1 MKLVHSGIILGLALA
16 GVSVVACS
24 GSKVASTGSSNG
36 NTTAT
41 DKSAPGTGSL
51 HGALAVGN
59 DSLQTV
65 QWSITSSDTSVT
77 GGFYAGGATTVSGN
91 TWSGSV
97 AVGGSKITEFTV
109 GDLPAS
115 PGGGASATDY
125 TLTLS
130 ATSSDGSQK
139 CNATQ
144 KFGVAAE
151 TVTTV
156 NTTLACQSQAQSTG
170 DGSVTFVANT
180 TVQAGCTAILGVSA
194 APQEFLIPT
203 GGTGSPMQ
211 LGASATTASGDT
223 SPIGFEWATDAT
235 AAQGTLTQVTPTAT
249 NENAYPTFTCL
260 QPGTYHVTVTSS
272 VVTGTP
278 AVWQTP
284 VAACGAT
291 GLGVTSA
298 ISQVMAIQC
307 DGSCSLSVCGTSC
320 VNEQTDPNN
329 CGSCAHVCPVPANS
343 TASCTAGACGFT
355 CNAGYSACGGACVNE
370 QTDVN
375 NCGGCGTVCAAG
387 DTCVAGVCTV
397 PPQNMQT
404 LCNKALANNPLYPA
418 NSHTTCSGTEL
429 ALFMRDAAKLGA
441 SGAIATQ
448 TLTGGVT
455 TASCLGCAMTHGYL
469 DYTAGGLTGQECEDN
484 TFAGTGTT
492 VAECIA
498 MLQCSVGVGAG
509 CAAANFPGDAACA
522 TFTTGIQ
529 QTSGPNVGTFTVNL
543 LCGGTIP
550 LSTCTANGESV
561 ATLESSGGKCATAWV
576 NGCPSTDTT
585 GASVDSDG
593 LGTTTASATGEAT
606 SIDTYLLNSCK
617 TPCLL

>member
-260 QPGTYHVTVTSS
+260 LPGTYHVTVTSS

-298 ISQVMAIQC
+298 ISQVLTIQC
-307 DGSCSLSVCGTSC
+307 DGNCAVPPNSVCGTSC
-320 VNEQTDPNN
+320 VNEQTDVNN
-329 CGSCAHVCPVPANS
+329 CGACAKVCPVPANS
-343 TASCTAGACGFT
+343 TAACTAGACGFT
-355 CNAGYSACGGACVNE
+355 CNAGYTSTGTACVNT
-370 QTDVN
+370 QTDPN
-375 NCGGCGTVCAAG
+375 NCGTVGHVCAAG

-397 PPQNMQT
+397 PPQTIQSM
-404 LCNKALANNPLYPA
+404 CNKFLAASSLPA
-418 NSHTTCSGTEL
+418 VNKTTCSGTE
-429 ALFMRDAAKLGA
+429 ATLFAHD
-441 SGAIATQ
+441 
-448 TLTGGVT
+448 VVNNPT
-455 TASCLGCAMTHGYL
+455 TAPCLTCALGGGCL
-469 DYTAGGLTGQECEDN
+469 DDTLGDVKQECEDYPN
-484 TFAGTGTT
+484 PVTFGNVAECLSEVQCGVGLPTGCSLASTSASVCPIATTSFHQSNGNQVDNLFCGSVASATCVSQTPASSLPGTCVGTWLAGVPAADASGSGGVALGDGTGTKT
-492 VAECIA
+492 ASGVGNSILTCLAGNCA
-498 MLQCSVGVGAG
+498 SQCMLQ
-509 CAAANFPGDAACA
+509 
-522 TFTTGIQ
+522 
-529 QTSGPNVGTFTVNL
+529 
-543 LCGGTIP
+543 
-550 LSTCTANGESV
+550 
-561 ATLESSGGKCATAWV
+561 
-576 NGCPSTDTT
+576 
-585 GASVDSDG
+585 
-593 LGTTTASATGEAT
+593 
-606 SIDTYLLNSCK
+606 
-617 TPCLL
+617 

>member
-1 MKLVHSGIILGLALA
+1 MKLVHSGIILGLAIA

-24 GSKVASTGSSNG
+24 GSKVASTGSTNG

-41 DKSAPGTGSL
+41 DKSAPGTGAL

-211 LGASATTASGDT
+211 LGASATAASGDT
-223 SPIGFEWATDAT
+223 SPIGFEWTTNAT

-260 QPGTYHVTVTSS
+260 QPGTYQITVTSS

-278 AVWQTP
+278 TATWQTP

-291 GLGVTSA
+291 GAGVTSA
-298 ISQVMAIQC
+298 ISQVLTIQC

-320 VNEQTDPNN
+320 VNEQTDSNN
-329 CGSCAHVCPVPANS
+329 CGACANVCPVPSNS
-343 TASCTAGACGFT
+343 TAACTAGACGFT
-355 CNAGYSACGGACVNE
+355 CNGVVGSSNWVKNAAGTACVDLNN
-370 QTDVN
+370 DNN
-375 NCGGCGTVCAAG
+375 NCGTVGNVCVSPKTCSAG
-387 DTCVAGVCTV
+387 TCVTPAQTI
-397 PPQNMQT
+397 QNM
-404 LCNKALANNPLYPA
+404 CNTFLAASSLPA
-418 NSHTTCSGTEL
+418 VNKTTCSGTE
-429 ALFMRDAAKLGA
+429 ATLFAHDVVKNP
-441 SGAIATQ
+441 
-448 TLTGGVT
+448 T
-455 TASCLGCAMTHGYL
+455 TAPCLTCALSIGCL
-469 DYTAGGLTGQECEDN
+469 DDTLGDINQECEDGSGTTKGVFT
-484 TFAGTGTT
+484 TFGT
-492 VAECIA
+492 VAECLSE
-498 MLQCSVGVGAG
+498 LQCGVGL
-509 CAAANFPGDAACA
+509 PA
-522 TFTTGIQ
+522 TCSLSSTNDSTCPISTTSIHQ
-529 QTSGPNVGTFTVNL
+529 A
-543 LCGGTIP
+543 GGTQ
-550 LSTCTANGESV
+550 
-561 ATLESSGGKCATAWV
+561 V
-576 NGCPSTDTT
+576 NNLFCGN
-585 GASVDSDG
+585 V
-593 LGTTTASATGEAT
+593 ASATCLAQTPAT
-606 SIDTYLLNSCK
+606 SLPGTCVSTWLAGDPTADATGSGGVAIGDGSGTK
-617 TPCLL
+617 TASGQANAILTCLVGNCTNQCVLQ